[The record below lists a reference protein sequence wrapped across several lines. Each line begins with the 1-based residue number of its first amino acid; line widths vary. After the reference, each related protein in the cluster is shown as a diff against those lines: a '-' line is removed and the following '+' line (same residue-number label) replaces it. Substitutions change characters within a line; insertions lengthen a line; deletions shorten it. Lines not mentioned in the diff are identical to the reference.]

1 MAPFHAPLPTA
12 WYFVFQLSAGSQ
24 TSILMS
30 ESLDGFAVSAT
41 RQNAGRSANAL
52 PPRPAR
58 PPGCVNAPAATSC
71 AESIVAPGS
80 VSDFRLSQ
88 VAACAADGSRI
99 KKASPETRAP
109 SPDRFP

>member
-12 WYFVFQLSAGSQ
+12 WYFEFQFSAGSQ

-30 ESLDGFAVSAT
+30 ESLDGLAVSAT

-58 PPGCVNAPAATSC
+58 PPGCVNAPAATTWT
-71 AESIVAPGS
+71 ESTVAS
-80 VSDFRLSQ
+80 ASESDFRLSH
-88 VAACAADGSRI
+88 VAPYAYDGNAIAR
-99 KKASPETRAP
+99 
-109 SPDRFP
+109 

>member
-24 TSILMS
+24 TSILIS

-52 PPRPAR
+52 PPLPVR
-58 PPGCVNAPAATSC
+58 PPGCVKVPAATSC
-71 AESIVAPGS
+71 TDSTVASGS
-80 VSDFRLSQ
+80 DSDFRLSH
-88 VAACAADGSRI
+88 VAEYAGGAAIAIAR
-99 KKASPETRAP
+99 ASPET
-109 SPDRFP
+109 